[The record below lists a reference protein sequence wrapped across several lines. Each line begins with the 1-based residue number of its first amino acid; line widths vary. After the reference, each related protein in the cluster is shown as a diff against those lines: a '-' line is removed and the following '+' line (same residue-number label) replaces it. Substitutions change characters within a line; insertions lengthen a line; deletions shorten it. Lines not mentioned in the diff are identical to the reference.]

1 MKVLLIKEG
10 DSIVVRV
17 PMSEEDLQAMATAP
31 NCKVVDSE
39 SLPDDREF
47 RDAWNFDGKVD
58 IAKAKEVWKNKIRQ
72 VRDKKLKALD
82 IKWMKAMERGEV
94 KIAGAIAADKQVL
107 RDVTEREELTGA
119 KSLKEIKA
127 FWPSILED

>member
-10 DSIVVRV
+10 DSVVVRV
-17 PMSEEDLQAMATAP
+17 PTSEADLEAMAAAP

-47 RDAWNFDGKVD
+47 RDAWNFDGKID
-58 IAKAKEVWKNKIRQ
+58 LAKAKEVWKNKIRQ